1 MRKSFFFLFGLFFLV
16 IISYQ
21 ASAQTTTASA
31 DSSAGN
37 ISGEATSPISAESS
51 VAPSGEAIQAMT
63 AEAAVSSEVT
73 APASIEPSSLPSAP
87 GIVPTA
93 ETTAS
98 QEEGASYKGVPWGAD
113 FSKFKTIKNY
123 PGNLGSSSS
132 GFVGNTED
140 NDIALLLGT
149 PVAEQGPKR
158 VMFELVPQKF
168 ASVYFEPDDV
178 FYIFYDGKFAMAFS
192 TIMEKNI
199 DLYRDNFYKK
209 YKRIGNFSKAYALS
223 AAKKYKVEAIKFEKG
238 RTWAFLVRST
248 TEDKAQKLSS
258 AKVLFAYSNIF
269 SAIQEEIKTKAA
281 VEKVLNKAKDEQS
294 LEKDLK
300 KIE

>member
-1 MRKSFFFLFGLFFLV
+1 
-16 IISYQ
+16 
-21 ASAQTTTASA
+21 
-31 DSSAGN
+31 
-37 ISGEATSPISAESS
+37 
-51 VAPSGEAIQAMT
+51 
-63 AEAAVSSEVT
+63 
-73 APASIEPSSLPSAP
+73 
-87 GIVPTA
+87 
-93 ETTAS
+93 
-98 QEEGASYKGVPWGAD
+98 
-113 FSKFKTIKNY
+113 
-123 PGNLGSSSS
+123 
-132 GFVGNTED
+132 
-140 NDIALLLGT
+140 
-149 PVAEQGPKR
+149 
-158 VMFELVPQKF
+158 MFELVPQKF